1 MADSYQVVTALEAE
15 DFSQG
20 HSDIHIFM
28 NSDRTICCN
37 LILLQSC
44 FCMCL
49 LQFLNHHEIRIYH
62 ITSSIS
68 TVLYSSQKYPA

>member
-1 MADSYQVVTALEAE
+1 MMADSYQVVTALEAE

-37 LILLQSC
+37 LILLQSH
-44 FCMCL
+44 FVAIL
-49 LQFLNHHEIRIYH
+49 FLHVFVAISK
-62 ITSSIS
+62 SS
-68 TVLYSSQKYPA
+68 